1 METRRRKKS
10 NGWRTNVTIFLILIL
25 LGLVWFLF
33 FYKYSVI
40 KIFRTKFFID
50 HNVEQIDELAQERD
64 QLEEE
69 REKLAEQD
77 PKTIEKKARELGL
90 AKEGETIIRIKKV
103 SEDEDEKDN

>member
-1 METRRRKKS
+1 M
-10 NGWRTNVTIFLILIL
+10 TIFLILIL

-50 HNVEQIDELAQERD
+50 QNVEQIDELAQERD